1 MQSWIDKYKK
11 THPPNIITE
20 EEPAIQ
26 AEETK
31 NSSASKKKGNLVK
44 RSASNVIDT
53 PGGEAAPNKDIAHS
67 TNEKANDLGHRK
79 TFHKKNE
86 IIKIFNVRGYISS
99 GFFNTYA
106 SRIIK
111 NSIRLKEHEIP
122 SIEITNELAFQ
133 YNKRLSGV
141 SYKYIPGKT
150 YRDLGNKITKEMI
163 TDLAKYISIIHK
175 KGIYFRAMHLGNILL
190 YNKKL
195 FLIDIAKIHFYPWS
209 LFIFTRARAFRR
221 MIKYQ
226 DDIKHFGLM
235 NYKNLISEYM
245 VSSKFNHF
253 ERIRFQL
260 YLTIFRKIKYK
271 YLKKTLGATI
281 LLVVLLWLI

>member
-1 MQSWIDKYKK
+1 MKK
-11 THPPNIITE
+11 IFFKDD
-20 EEPAIQ
+20 
-26 AEETK
+26 AEF
-31 NSSASKKKGNLVK
+31 
-44 RSASNVIDT
+44 
-53 PGGEAAPNKDIAHS
+53 NKFV
-67 TNEKANDLGHRK
+67 EKADDLGHRK

-106 SRIIK
+106 SRIMK
-111 NSIRLKEHEIP
+111 NSIKLKDHEIS

-133 YNKRLSGV
+133 YNNRMSGV

-150 YRDLGNKITKEMI
+150 YRDLGNKITKKMI

-190 YNKKL
+190 HNKKL
-195 FLIDIAKIHFYPWS
+195 FLIDISKIHFYPWS

-221 MIKYQ
+221 MTKYK
-226 DDIKHFGLM
+226 DDIKHFGLI
-235 NYKNLISEYM
+235 NYKNLINEYM
-245 VSSKFNHF
+245 NISQFNSF
-253 ERIRFQL
+253 ERFRFQL
-260 YLTIFRKIKYK
+260 YLTIFSKIKYK
-271 YLKKTLGATI
+271 YFKKTLGATI

>member
-1 MQSWIDKYKK
+1 MKK
-11 THPPNIITE
+11 IFFKND
-20 EEPAIQ
+20 
-26 AEETK
+26 AEF
-31 NSSASKKKGNLVK
+31 
-44 RSASNVIDT
+44 
-53 PGGEAAPNKDIAHS
+53 NKFV
-67 TNEKANDLGHRK
+67 EKADDLGHRK

-133 YNKRLSGV
+133 YNNRLSGV

-190 YNKKL
+190 HNKKL
-195 FLIDIAKIHFYPWS
+195 FLIDIAKIHFYPWP

-226 DDIKHFGLM
+226 DDIKHFGLI

-245 VSSKFNHF
+245 VSSKFNSF

-260 YLTIFRKIKYK
+260 YLTIFSKIKYK
-271 YLKKTLGATI
+271 YFKKTLGATI

>member
-1 MQSWIDKYKK
+1 MKK
-11 THPPNIITE
+11 IFFKND
-20 EEPAIQ
+20 
-26 AEETK
+26 AEF
-31 NSSASKKKGNLVK
+31 
-44 RSASNVIDT
+44 
-53 PGGEAAPNKDIAHS
+53 NKFV
-67 TNEKANDLGHRK
+67 EKADDLGHRK

-111 NSIRLKEHEIP
+111 NSIRLTEHEIP

-133 YNKRLSGV
+133 YNNRLSGV

-190 YNKKL
+190 HNKKL

-245 VSSKFNHF
+245 ISSKFNHF

-260 YLTIFRKIKYK
+260 YLTIFSKIKYK
-271 YLKKTLGATI
+271 YFKKTLGATI
-281 LLVVLLWLI
+281 LLVVLLWLIWMLE

>member
-1 MQSWIDKYKK
+1 MKK
-11 THPPNIITE
+11 IFFKNDTE
-20 EEPAIQ
+20 F
-26 AEETK
+26 
-31 NSSASKKKGNLVK
+31 
-44 RSASNVIDT
+44 
-53 PGGEAAPNKDIAHS
+53 NKFV
-67 TNEKANDLGHRK
+67 EKADDLGHRK

-111 NSIRLKEHEIP
+111 NSIKLKEHEIS

-133 YNKRLSGV
+133 YNNRLSGV

-190 YNKKL
+190 HNKKL
-195 FLIDIAKIHFYPWS
+195 FLIDIAKIHFYPWP

-226 DDIKHFGLM
+226 DDIKHFGLI

-245 VSSKFNHF
+245 VSSKFNSF

-260 YLTIFRKIKYK
+260 YLTIFSKIKYK
-271 YLKKTLGATI
+271 YFKKTLGATI

>member
-1 MQSWIDKYKK
+1 MKK
-11 THPPNIITE
+11 IFFKNDTE
-20 EEPAIQ
+20 F
-26 AEETK
+26 
-31 NSSASKKKGNLVK
+31 
-44 RSASNVIDT
+44 
-53 PGGEAAPNKDIAHS
+53 NKFV
-67 TNEKANDLGHRK
+67 EKADDLGHRK

-111 NSIRLKEHEIP
+111 NSIKLKEHEIS

-133 YNKRLSGV
+133 YNNRLSGV

-190 YNKKL
+190 HNKKL
-195 FLIDIAKIHFYPWS
+195 FLIDIAKIHFYPWP

-226 DDIKHFGLM
+226 EDIKHFGLI

-245 VSSKFNHF
+245 VSSKFNSF

-260 YLTIFRKIKYK
+260 YLTIFSKIKYK
-271 YLKKTLGATI
+271 YFKKTLGATI

>member
-1 MQSWIDKYKK
+1 MKK
-11 THPPNIITE
+11 IFFKND
-20 EEPAIQ
+20 
-26 AEETK
+26 AEF
-31 NSSASKKKGNLVK
+31 
-44 RSASNVIDT
+44 
-53 PGGEAAPNKDIAHS
+53 NKFV
-67 TNEKANDLGHRK
+67 EKADDLGHRK

-111 NSIRLKEHEIP
+111 ISIRLKEHEIT

-133 YNKRLSGV
+133 YNNRLSGV

-190 YNKKL
+190 HNKKL
-195 FLIDIAKIHFYPWS
+195 FLIDIAKIHFYPWP

-226 DDIKHFGLM
+226 DDIKHFGLI

-260 YLTIFRKIKYK
+260 YLTIFSKIKYK

>member
-1 MQSWIDKYKK
+1 MKK
-11 THPPNIITE
+11 IFFKNDTE
-20 EEPAIQ
+20 F
-26 AEETK
+26 
-31 NSSASKKKGNLVK
+31 
-44 RSASNVIDT
+44 
-53 PGGEAAPNKDIAHS
+53 NKFV
-67 TNEKANDLGHRK
+67 EKADDLGHRK

-111 NSIRLKEHEIP
+111 NSIKLKEHEIS

-133 YNKRLSGV
+133 YNNRLSGV

-190 YNKKL
+190 HNKKL
-195 FLIDIAKIHFYPWS
+195 FLIDIAKIHFYPWP

-221 MIKYQ
+221 MIKYK
-226 DDIKHFGLM
+226 DDIKHFGLI
-235 NYKNLISEYM
+235 NYKNLINEYM
-245 VSSKFNHF
+245 VSSKFNSF

-260 YLTIFRKIKYK
+260 YLTIFSKIKYK
-271 YLKKTLGATI
+271 YFKKTLGATI

>member
-1 MQSWIDKYKK
+1 MKK
-11 THPPNIITE
+11 IFFKND
-20 EEPAIQ
+20 
-26 AEETK
+26 AEF
-31 NSSASKKKGNLVK
+31 
-44 RSASNVIDT
+44 
-53 PGGEAAPNKDIAHS
+53 NKFV
-67 TNEKANDLGHRK
+67 EKADDLGHRK

-111 NSIRLKEHEIP
+111 NSIKLKEHEIS

-133 YNKRLSGV
+133 YNNRLSGV

-150 YRDLGNKITKEMI
+150 YRDLGNNITKEMI

-190 YNKKL
+190 HNKKL
-195 FLIDIAKIHFYPWS
+195 FLIDIAKIHFYPWP

-226 DDIKHFGLM
+226 DDIKHFGLI

-260 YLTIFRKIKYK
+260 YLTIFSKIKYK
-271 YLKKTLGATI
+271 YFKKTLGATI

>member
-1 MQSWIDKYKK
+1 MKK
-11 THPPNIITE
+11 IFFKND
-20 EEPAIQ
+20 
-26 AEETK
+26 AEF
-31 NSSASKKKGNLVK
+31 
-44 RSASNVIDT
+44 
-53 PGGEAAPNKDIAHS
+53 NKFV
-67 TNEKANDLGHRK
+67 EKADDLGHRK
-79 TFHKKNE
+79 TFYKKNE

-99 GFFNTYA
+99 GFYNTYA

-111 NSIRLKEHEIP
+111 NSIKLKEHEIS

-133 YNKRLSGV
+133 YNNRLSGV

-190 YNKKL
+190 HNKKL

-226 DDIKHFGLM
+226 DDIKHFGLI

-245 VSSKFNHF
+245 VSSKFNYF
-253 ERIRFQL
+253 EKIRFQL
-260 YLTIFRKIKYK
+260 YLTIFSKIKYK
-271 YLKKTLGATI
+271 YFKKTLGATI
-281 LLVVLLWLI
+281 LLVVLSWLI

>member
-1 MQSWIDKYKK
+1 MKK
-11 THPPNIITE
+11 IFFKND
-20 EEPAIQ
+20 
-26 AEETK
+26 AEF
-31 NSSASKKKGNLVK
+31 
-44 RSASNVIDT
+44 
-53 PGGEAAPNKDIAHS
+53 NKFV
-67 TNEKANDLGHRK
+67 EKADDLGHRK

-133 YNKRLSGV
+133 YNNRLSGV

-190 YNKKL
+190 HNKKL
-195 FLIDIAKIHFYPWS
+195 FLIDIAKIHFYPWP

-226 DDIKHFGLM
+226 DDIKHFGLI

-260 YLTIFRKIKYK
+260 YLTIFSKIKYK
-271 YLKKTLGATI
+271 YFKKTLGATI

>member
-1 MQSWIDKYKK
+1 MKK
-11 THPPNIITE
+11 IFF
-20 EEPAIQ
+20 
-26 AEETK
+26 K
-31 NSSASKKKGNLVK
+31 N
-44 RSASNVIDT
+44 D
-53 PGGEAAPNKDIAHS
+53 GEFNKFVENAD
-67 TNEKANDLGHRK
+67 DLGHRK

-111 NSIRLKEHEIP
+111 NSIKLKDHEIS

-133 YNKRLSGV
+133 YNNRLSGV

-190 YNKKL
+190 HNKKL
-195 FLIDIAKIHFYPWS
+195 FLIDIAKIHFYPWP

-226 DDIKHFGLM
+226 DDIKHFGLI

-245 VSSKFNHF
+245 VSSKFNSF

-260 YLTIFRKIKYK
+260 YLTIFSKIKYK
-271 YLKKTLGATI
+271 YFKKTLGATI

>member
-1 MQSWIDKYKK
+1 MKK
-11 THPPNIITE
+11 IFFKND
-20 EEPAIQ
+20 
-26 AEETK
+26 AEF
-31 NSSASKKKGNLVK
+31 
-44 RSASNVIDT
+44 
-53 PGGEAAPNKDIAHS
+53 NKFV
-67 TNEKANDLGHRK
+67 EKADDLGHRK
-79 TFHKKNE
+79 TFQKKNE

-99 GFFNTYA
+99 DFFNTYA

-111 NSIRLKEHEIP
+111 NSIKLKEYEIS

-133 YNKRLSGV
+133 YNNRLSGV

-163 TDLAKYISIIHK
+163 TDLAKYISIIYK

-190 YNKKL
+190 HNKKL
-195 FLIDIAKIHFYPWS
+195 FLIDIAKIHFYPWP

-226 DDIKHFGLM
+226 DDIKHFGLI
-235 NYKNLISEYM
+235 NFKNLISEYM

-260 YLTIFRKIKYK
+260 YLTIFSKIKYK
-271 YLKKTLGATI
+271 YFKKALGASI

>member
-1 MQSWIDKYKK
+1 MKK
-11 THPPNIITE
+11 IFFKND
-20 EEPAIQ
+20 
-26 AEETK
+26 AEF
-31 NSSASKKKGNLVK
+31 
-44 RSASNVIDT
+44 
-53 PGGEAAPNKDIAHS
+53 NKFV
-67 TNEKANDLGHRK
+67 EKADDLGHRK

-111 NSIRLKEHEIP
+111 NSIKLKEHEIS

-133 YNKRLSGV
+133 YNNRLSGV

-190 YNKKL
+190 HNKKL

-226 DDIKHFGLM
+226 DDIKHFGLI

-260 YLTIFRKIKYK
+260 YLTIFSKIKYK
-271 YLKKTLGATI
+271 YFKKTLGATI

>member
-1 MQSWIDKYKK
+1 MKK
-11 THPPNIITE
+11 IFFKND
-20 EEPAIQ
+20 
-26 AEETK
+26 AEF
-31 NSSASKKKGNLVK
+31 
-44 RSASNVIDT
+44 
-53 PGGEAAPNKDIAHS
+53 NKFV
-67 TNEKANDLGHRK
+67 EKADDLGHRK

-111 NSIRLKEHEIP
+111 NSIKLKEHEIS

-190 YNKKL
+190 HNKKL
-195 FLIDIAKIHFYPWS
+195 FLIDIAKIHFYPWP

-226 DDIKHFGLM
+226 DDIKHFGLI

-245 VSSKFNHF
+245 NSSKFNSF

-260 YLTIFRKIKYK
+260 YLTIFSKIKYK
-271 YLKKTLGATI
+271 YFKKALGATI
-281 LLVVLLWLI
+281 LLVVLLWLV

>member
-1 MQSWIDKYKK
+1 MKK
-11 THPPNIITE
+11 IFF
-20 EEPAIQ
+20 
-26 AEETK
+26 K
-31 NSSASKKKGNLVK
+31 N
-44 RSASNVIDT
+44 D
-53 PGGEAAPNKDIAHS
+53 GEFNKFVENAD
-67 TNEKANDLGHRK
+67 DLGHRK

-111 NSIRLKEHEIP
+111 NSIKLKDHEIS
-122 SIEITNELAFQ
+122 SIEITNELAFE
-133 YNKRLSGV
+133 YNNRLSGV

-190 YNKKL
+190 HNKKL
-195 FLIDIAKIHFYPWS
+195 FLIDIAKIHFYPWP

-226 DDIKHFGLM
+226 DDIKHFGLI

-245 VSSKFNHF
+245 VSSKFNPF

-260 YLTIFRKIKYK
+260 YLAIFSKIKYK
-271 YLKKTLGATI
+271 YFKKTLGATI

>member
-1 MQSWIDKYKK
+1 MKK
-11 THPPNIITE
+11 IFFKND
-20 EEPAIQ
+20 
-26 AEETK
+26 AEF
-31 NSSASKKKGNLVK
+31 
-44 RSASNVIDT
+44 
-53 PGGEAAPNKDIAHS
+53 NKFV
-67 TNEKANDLGHRK
+67 EKADDLGHRK

-111 NSIRLKEHEIP
+111 NSIKLKEHEIS

-133 YNKRLSGV
+133 YNNRLSGV

-190 YNKKL
+190 HNKKL
-195 FLIDIAKIHFYPWS
+195 FLIDIAKIHFYPWP

-226 DDIKHFGLM
+226 DDIKHFGLI

-260 YLTIFRKIKYK
+260 YLTIFSKIKYK
-271 YLKKTLGATI
+271 YFKKTLGATI

>member
-1 MQSWIDKYKK
+1 MKKIFFKNDAEFNKY
-11 THPPNIITE
+11 I
-20 EEPAIQ
+20 
-26 AEETK
+26 
-31 NSSASKKKGNLVK
+31 
-44 RSASNVIDT
+44 
-53 PGGEAAPNKDIAHS
+53 
-67 TNEKANDLGHRK
+67 EKADDLGHRK

-86 IIKIFNVRGYISS
+86 IIKIFNVRGLISS

-111 NSIRLKEHEIP
+111 NSLKLKIYDIP
-122 SIEITNELAFQ
+122 SIEITNELIFQ

-141 SYKYIPGKT
+141 SYKYIPGTT
-150 YRDLGNKITKEMI
+150 YRDLSHQITMDMI
-163 TDLAKYISIIHK
+163 TDLANYISNIHK

-190 YNKKL
+190 HNKKL
-195 FLIDIAKIHFYPWS
+195 FLIDIAKIHFYPWP
-209 LFIFTRARAFRR
+209 LFVFTRARAFRR

-226 DDIKHFGLM
+226 DDIKNFGLI

-245 VSSKFNHF
+245 NSSKFSYF

-260 YLTIFRKIKYK
+260 YLTIFSKIKYK
-271 YLKKTLGATI
+271 YFKNLGATI

>member
-1 MQSWIDKYKK
+1 MKK
-11 THPPNIITE
+11 IFFKNE
-20 EEPAIQ
+20 
-26 AEETK
+26 AEF
-31 NSSASKKKGNLVK
+31 
-44 RSASNVIDT
+44 
-53 PGGEAAPNKDIAHS
+53 NKFV
-67 TNEKANDLGHRK
+67 EKADDLGHRK

-106 SRIIK
+106 SRIIR
-111 NSIRLKEHEIP
+111 NSIKLKEHEIS

-133 YNKRLSGV
+133 YNNRLSGV

-226 DDIKHFGLM
+226 DDIKHFGLI

-245 VSSKFNHF
+245 NSSKFNSF

>member
-1 MQSWIDKYKK
+1 MKK
-11 THPPNIITE
+11 IFFKND
-20 EEPAIQ
+20 
-26 AEETK
+26 AEF
-31 NSSASKKKGNLVK
+31 
-44 RSASNVIDT
+44 
-53 PGGEAAPNKDIAHS
+53 NKFV
-67 TNEKANDLGHRK
+67 EKAYDLGHRK

-111 NSIRLKEHEIP
+111 NSIKLKEHEIS
-122 SIEITNELAFQ
+122 SIEITSELAFQ
-133 YNKRLSGV
+133 YNNRLSGV
-141 SYKYIPGKT
+141 SYRYIPGKT

-190 YNKKL
+190 HNKKL
-195 FLIDIAKIHFYPWS
+195 FLIYIAQIHFYPWS

-226 DDIKHFGLM
+226 DDIKHFGLI

-253 ERIRFQL
+253 ARIRFQL
-260 YLTIFRKIKYK
+260 YLTIFSKIKYK

>member
-1 MQSWIDKYKK
+1 MKK
-11 THPPNIITE
+11 IFFKNDTE
-20 EEPAIQ
+20 F
-26 AEETK
+26 
-31 NSSASKKKGNLVK
+31 
-44 RSASNVIDT
+44 
-53 PGGEAAPNKDIAHS
+53 NKFV
-67 TNEKANDLGHRK
+67 EKADDLGHRK

-111 NSIRLKEHEIP
+111 NSIKLKEHEIP

-133 YNKRLSGV
+133 YNNRLSGV

-190 YNKKL
+190 HNKKL
-195 FLIDIAKIHFYPWS
+195 FLIDIAKIHFYPWP

-221 MIKYQ
+221 MIKYK
-226 DDIKHFGLM
+226 DDIKYFGLI

-260 YLTIFRKIKYK
+260 YLTIFSKIKYK
-271 YLKKTLGATI
+271 YFKKTLGATI

>member
-1 MQSWIDKYKK
+1 MKK
-11 THPPNIITE
+11 IFFKND
-20 EEPAIQ
+20 
-26 AEETK
+26 AEF
-31 NSSASKKKGNLVK
+31 
-44 RSASNVIDT
+44 
-53 PGGEAAPNKDIAHS
+53 NKFV
-67 TNEKANDLGHRK
+67 EKADDLGHRK

-111 NSIRLKEHEIP
+111 NSIKLKEHEIS

-133 YNKRLSGV
+133 YNNRLSGV
-141 SYKYIPGKT
+141 SYRYIPGKT

-190 YNKKL
+190 HNKKL
-195 FLIDIAKIHFYPWS
+195 FLIDIAKIHFYPWP

-226 DDIKHFGLM
+226 DDIKHFGLI

-245 VSSKFNHF
+245 VSSKFNSF

-260 YLTIFRKIKYK
+260 YLTIFSKIKYK
-271 YLKKTLGATI
+271 YFKKTLGATI

>member
-1 MQSWIDKYKK
+1 
-11 THPPNIITE
+11 
-20 EEPAIQ
+20 
-26 AEETK
+26 
-31 NSSASKKKGNLVK
+31 
-44 RSASNVIDT
+44 
-53 PGGEAAPNKDIAHS
+53 
-67 TNEKANDLGHRK
+67 
-79 TFHKKNE
+79 
-86 IIKIFNVRGYISS
+86 
-99 GFFNTYA
+99 
-106 SRIIK
+106 
-111 NSIRLKEHEIP
+111 
-122 SIEITNELAFQ
+122 
-133 YNKRLSGV
+133 
-141 SYKYIPGKT
+141 
-150 YRDLGNKITKEMI
+150 
-163 TDLAKYISIIHK
+163 
-175 KGIYFRAMHLGNILL
+175 LL

-226 DDIKHFGLM
+226 DDIKHFGLI

>member
-1 MQSWIDKYKK
+1 MKK
-11 THPPNIITE
+11 IFFKND
-20 EEPAIQ
+20 
-26 AEETK
+26 AEF
-31 NSSASKKKGNLVK
+31 
-44 RSASNVIDT
+44 
-53 PGGEAAPNKDIAHS
+53 NKFV
-67 TNEKANDLGHRK
+67 EKADDLGHRK

-111 NSIRLKEHEIP
+111 NSIKLKEHEIP
-122 SIEITNELAFQ
+122 SIEITSELAFQ
-133 YNKRLSGV
+133 YNNRLSGV
-141 SYKYIPGKT
+141 SYRYIPGKT
-150 YRDLGNKITKEMI
+150 YRDLGNKITKAMI

-190 YNKKL
+190 HNKKL
-195 FLIDIAKIHFYPWS
+195 FLIDIAKIHFYPWP

-226 DDIKHFGLM
+226 DDIKHFGLI

-260 YLTIFRKIKYK
+260 YLAIFSKIKYK
-271 YLKKTLGATI
+271 YFKKILGATI

>member
-1 MQSWIDKYKK
+1 MKK
-11 THPPNIITE
+11 IFFKND
-20 EEPAIQ
+20 
-26 AEETK
+26 AEF
-31 NSSASKKKGNLVK
+31 
-44 RSASNVIDT
+44 
-53 PGGEAAPNKDIAHS
+53 NKFV
-67 TNEKANDLGHRK
+67 EKAYDLGHRK
-79 TFHKKNE
+79 TFYKKNE

-111 NSIRLKEHEIP
+111 NSIKLKDHEIS

-133 YNKRLSGV
+133 YNNRLSGV

-190 YNKKL
+190 HNKKL
-195 FLIDIAKIHFYPWS
+195 FLIDIAKIHFYPWP

-221 MIKYQ
+221 MIKYK
-226 DDIKHFGLM
+226 DDIEHFGLI
-235 NYKNLISEYM
+235 NYKYLVSEYM
-245 VSSKFNHF
+245 VSSKFNSF

-260 YLTIFRKIKYK
+260 YLTIFSKIKYK

>member
-1 MQSWIDKYKK
+1 MKK
-11 THPPNIITE
+11 IFFKND
-20 EEPAIQ
+20 
-26 AEETK
+26 AEF
-31 NSSASKKKGNLVK
+31 
-44 RSASNVIDT
+44 
-53 PGGEAAPNKDIAHS
+53 NKFV
-67 TNEKANDLGHRK
+67 EKADDLGHRK

-106 SRIIK
+106 SRLIK
-111 NSIRLKEHEIP
+111 NSIKLKDYEIA

-133 YNKRLSGV
+133 YNNRLSGV

-150 YRDLGNKITKEMI
+150 YRDLGNKIPKDMI
-163 TDLAKYISIIHK
+163 PDLAKYISIIHK

-190 YNKKL
+190 HNKKL
-195 FLIDIAKIHFYPWS
+195 FLIDIAKIHFYPWP

-221 MIKYQ
+221 MIKYK
-226 DDIKHFGLM
+226 DDIKNFGLI
-235 NYKNLISEYM
+235 NFKNLISEYM
-245 VSSKFNHF
+245 NSSKFNSF

-260 YLTIFRKIKYK
+260 YLTIFSKIKYK
-271 YLKKTLGATI
+271 YIKKTLGVSI